1 MLVRPTLLH
10 RMALVSFLLFRNGQL
25 ARIFWANGLPPPPHP
40 GKKLTVRLCVHR
52 YIERVQTVYIGVYKM
67 YIVVYKV
74 YRGRYEEYKSCI

>member
-25 ARIFWANGLPPPPHP
+25 ARIFWANGLAPLPP

-74 YRGRYEEYKSCI
+74 YRGGYEEYKSCL